1 VRVQT
6 EELEQA
12 MDGALGDSG
21 LFGYGAHAPMC
32 CSLGLASECF
42 ADQLGH
48 GLILDRARPAG
59 PRLVVE
65 PFDPLGDE
73 AIAPLADGLRHDTQ
87 SLGNGGVAG
96 LTLAGQHDLGPQRQ
110 PRRHRARSR
119 HRQKMGALVAGHCEH
134 RLRPAGSHRVSPS
147 IRIPESDAIIM
158 LQTYG
163 TED

>member
-1 VRVQT
+1 MRVQT

-65 PFDPLGDE
+65 PFDPVGDE

-87 SLGNGGVAG
+87 SLGNTA
-96 LTLAGQHDLGPQRQ
+96 LLGSRSQASTIL
-110 PRRHRARSR
+110 ARS
-119 HRQKMGALVAGHCEH
+119 VS
-134 RLRPAGSHRVSPS
+134 PAGIERDRAIAKRWARSSPDIVSIAFGRPV
-147 IRIPESDAIIM
+147 RIGYLLRSGYPKPM
-158 LQTYG
+158 Q
-163 TED
+163 